1 MNKLTVRSRLLMG
14 FILVISFLIMMLA
27 FAIYQQN
34 KLADLNLKQYNHPF
48 MVTNGVA
55 RADGNI
61 VRMSRLMK
69 DIAMVKDDAEI
80 VKLSQQV
87 DSLEQQV
94 IDDLVFAKSRYLT
107 SPEEMEKLIQ
117 LFKSWKPIR
126 DQVIALKREGKGQ
139 EAGELTRTA
148 GGPKLAEIFAASGKI
163 YDIAMKKAE
172 SFQEA
177 SAQAHRFSTQ
187 MTWLAGIVSI
197 LLALVISFVL
207 TRSITR
213 QLGGEPLQLIDIANQ
228 LADGKWSDAPVIS
241 EKGSAMHAVLRL
253 KSVLSEVLIETNQVV
268 KAMANGQ
275 FNQRIVGHYA
285 GELENLKKGVN
296 STATTVSTMMN
307 QLSQLMTALHAGS
320 FNAKIDMQAEGVF
333 GEVSDL
339 AMDTMTKLNLAIKD
353 INAVMAALSR
363 GDFSAR
369 VTAEVAGDL
378 LEMKQSINHSLQ
390 TLDTLTDELVHLA
403 NAQLQGDLTQI
414 ASGSYQGRFKVLQ
427 DARTAS
433 TDKIKEVIIV
443 ASDAAVSVTDAAAL
457 VEKGASDLSAR
468 VQQQAAALEQTSA
481 TMNEM
486 ATTVQTNTA
495 NARQVADL
503 AHEVQ
508 NQSIEGVSVM
518 SQTIN
523 AMKSIQQSSSQ
534 IGDIVSII
542 DSIAFQTNL
551 LALNAAVEAARAG
564 EHGRGFAVVASE
576 VRALAG
582 KSADA
587 AKDIKNLIEESA
599 KRVDNGT
606 QLAERSG
613 SMLQGINK
621 AVETVAMMADEIA
634 KANAEQ
640 SQGIAQVHNAI
651 AQIDVVTQ
659 HNAALVEQTTQA
671 AESLGSEANN
681 LQKNMSFFKTG
692 RLDNKPVRL
701 NRTEA
706 KSATKATAL
715 PSHSYQQPSDW
726 NEF

>member
-1 MNKLTVRSRLLMG
+1 MDKLTVRTRLLLG
-14 FILVISFLIMMLA
+14 FILVILFLVSMLI
-27 FAIYQQN
+27 FSIYQQN
-34 KLADLNLKQYNHPF
+34 QLADLNLKQYKHPF

-87 DSLEQQV
+87 DDLEQKV

-187 MTWLAGIVSI
+187 MTWLAGLISI
-197 LLALVISFVL
+197 LLALVISFIL

-213 QLGGEPLQLIDIANQ
+213 QLGGEPQALIDIANQ
-228 LADGKWSDAPVIS
+228 LAEGKLSDSPIIT

-268 KAMANGQ
+268 AGMANGQ
-275 FNQRIVGHYA
+275 FDQRIVGNYK
-285 GELENLKKGVN
+285 GELDNLKKGVN
-296 STATTVSTMMN
+296 STATTVAMMMN
-307 QLSQLMTALHAGS
+307 QLSQLMKELNSGS
-320 FNAKIDMQAEGVF
+320 FNAKIEMHAQGIFA
-333 GEVSDL
+333 EVSGL

-353 INAVMAALSR
+353 INTVMSALNN

-369 VTAEVAGDL
+369 VTADVAGDL
-378 LEMKQSINHSLQ
+378 LQMKHSINHSLQ
-390 TLDTLTDELVHLA
+390 TLDGLTDELVHLA
-403 NAQLQGDLTQI
+403 NAQLEGDLTQT

-433 TDKIKEVIIV
+433 TEKIKEMIIV
-443 ASDAAVSVTDAAAL
+443 ASDAAVNVTAAAAL

-468 VQQQAAALEQTSA
+468 VQQQATALEETSA

-486 ATTVQTNTA
+486 AATVQTNTT

-508 NQSIEGVSVM
+508 HQSIEGVSVM
-518 SQTIN
+518 TQTID
-523 AMKSIQQSSSQ
+523 AMKSIQQSSRQ

-587 AKDIKNLIEESA
+587 AKDIKNLIDESA

-613 SMLQGINK
+613 SMLQGIHQ
-621 AVETVAMMADEIA
+621 AVETVAVMADDIA

-640 SQGIAQVHNAI
+640 SQGIAQVHHAI
-651 AQIDVVTQ
+651 AQIDAVTQ

-671 AESLGSEANN
+671 AASLSGEANH
-681 LQKNMSFFKTG
+681 LQENMAFFKTG
-692 RLDNKPVRL
+692 RLDNQRLSQRVTHAKP
-701 NRTEA
+701 
-706 KSATKATAL
+706 STKVIAL
-715 PSHSYQQPSDW
+715 PRHSHQQSDEW